1 MNERDLDRT
10 FIDHGNGFTMINIR
24 LLQLGTNPY
33 DLPSQCEQDF
43 YSQAPSKE
51 GWSYVIKCDTPRRH
65 VNYIV
70 LEEDSIEEDQQEDA
84 EEQVDLLDQEV
95 E

>member
-33 DLPSQCEQDF
+33 DLPSQCE
-43 YSQAPSKE
+43 
-51 GWSYVIKCDTPRRH
+51 
-65 VNYIV
+65 
-70 LEEDSIEEDQQEDA
+70 
-84 EEQVDLLDQEV
+84 
-95 E
+95 